1 MLPLSAARDSSVSNA
16 EPGGAAARCSTEW
29 LALVREGVQAGVV
42 GGMGAH
48 WRRELHCNERGSP
61 LVTRTEKVAVQ
72 RSVAATPAAHMPEP
86 CRSPPS
92 FSAAESAVF
101 FLQTGDKHNS
111 SEKVAFHM
119 KATAHFLR

>member
-1 MLPLSAARDSSVSNA
+1 M
-16 EPGGAAARCSTEW
+16 
-29 LALVREGVQAGVV
+29 
-42 GGMGAH
+42 
-48 WRRELHCNERGSP
+48 
-61 LVTRTEKVAVQ
+61 TRTEKVAVQ

-119 KATAHFLR
+119 KETAHFLVKLSKMFQNHVLPHHECVTLTKIVIFI